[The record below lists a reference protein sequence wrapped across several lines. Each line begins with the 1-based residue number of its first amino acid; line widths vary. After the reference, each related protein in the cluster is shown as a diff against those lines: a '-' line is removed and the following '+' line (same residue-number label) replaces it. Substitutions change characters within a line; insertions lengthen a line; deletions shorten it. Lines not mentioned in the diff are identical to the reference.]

1 MNHKNKPTPPR
12 IALIL
17 ALAVGGCGPGSNTS
31 NEDSY
36 GSTLDFLKRH
46 TEVVELTD
54 SSGLARIIVA
64 PAWQGRVMTS
74 TDGGLQGMGN
84 GWVNR
89 DFIAAGQ
96 LKDQFNPFG
105 GEDRLWIGPE
115 GGRFSIFFPEGSTFD
130 LANWQTPPP
139 IDTEPFEVV
148 SAEQDRVKVNKR
160 FALKNYSGTVF
171 DVEIDR
177 TVRLLSRDAAFAAL
191 GVAPAEGI
199 SLVAYESVNRLRNA
213 GPEAWSADTGLL
225 SIWIMGMFTASPE
238 ATVVVPF
245 NPGDESAL
253 GIRINTDY
261 FGDIPP
267 DRLMVGEDVAFFRGD
282 GKYRSKIGVSRQR
295 VRPVAGAYDSGR
307 GVLTIVQFTFDP
319 AATRFVNSQWKL
331 EGDPFG
337 GDVFNSYNDDG
348 NLGAFY
354 ELESLSPAQELQP
367 GEAVEHL
374 HRTMHLRGD
383 QAALDAVSRDV
394 LGVGLSEIEAAW
406 PSS

>member
-1 MNHKNKPTPPR
+1 
-12 IALIL
+12 
-17 ALAVGGCGPGSNTS
+17 
-31 NEDSY
+31 
-36 GSTLDFLKRH
+36 
-46 TEVVELTD
+46 
-54 SSGLARIIVA
+54 
-64 PAWQGRVMTS
+64 
-74 TDGGLQGMGN
+74 
-84 GWVNR
+84 
-89 DFIAAGQ
+89 
-96 LKDQFNPFG
+96 
-105 GEDRLWIGPE
+105 
-115 GGRFSIFFPEGSTFD
+115 
-130 LANWQTPPP
+130 
-139 IDTEPFEVV
+139 
-148 SAEQDRVKVNKR
+148 
-160 FALKNYSGTVF
+160 
-171 DVEIDR
+171 
-177 TVRLLSRDAAFAAL
+177 
-191 GVAPAEGI
+191 
-199 SLVAYESVNRLRNA
+199 
-213 GPEAWSADTGLL
+213 
-225 SIWIMGMFTASPE
+225 
-238 ATVVVPF
+238 
-245 NPGDESAL
+245 
-253 GIRINTDY
+253 
-261 FGDIPP
+261 
-267 DRLMVGEDVAFFRGD
+267 MVGEDVAFFRGD